1 MSKLQDRDKSIDR
14 TQISQAKCGKSRH
27 SKKTSSQES
36 QVKEVD
42 AQESVMQDQ
51 HGLRRL
57 DHFVF
62 GHRFVLPLCDGSPDL
77 WDGEPLPP
85 ETVRDAAGVSHAPA
99 RLAQGGV
106 VCGPHRP
113 STSTTSDHGKD
124 RMVVNTTR
132 PRMPALCNVSEA
144 PYCVPCESPGNV

>member
-1 MSKLQDRDKSIDR
+1 MPKLQDRDKSIDR
-14 TQISQAKCGKSRH
+14 TQISQAKCGQSRH
-27 SKKTSSQES
+27 SKKTSSQER

-42 AQESVMQDQ
+42 AQESVMQDR

-77 WDGEPLPP
+77 WDGQPLPP

-99 RLAQGGV
+99 PVLHREGLSLS
-106 VCGPHRP
+106 GPHRP
-113 STSTTSDHGKD
+113 STSTTSDLAK
-124 RMVVNTTR
+124 T
-132 PRMPALCNVSEA
+132 EWW
-144 PYCVPCESPGNV
+144 